1 MGAALSSPVPVREER
16 EHPRGGPRHMR
27 HVASV
32 VSGREVAKGCP
43 ESALHSLRSTRKKRR
58 KKIEDEE
65 SPGVDHPG
73 VSFLSS
79 IDPEKSRY
87 NLH

>member
-1 MGAALSSPVPVREER
+1 MGAALSPPVSVREER

-43 ESALHSLRSTRKKRR
+43 ESALHSLRSTRKKR

-79 IDPEKSRY
+79 SDLEKPRY